1 MDSWRSKLNA
11 KYNKQDIEKWDCKLK
26 AQLKALQQHVDNRR
40 CFDCGVADV
49 TWASPKLGI
58 FICVA
63 CSDVH
68 RAAGAH
74 ITCVKNFH
82 TYLWGPDEV
91 ALMSAIGNKRGR
103 ELYGQETVSP
113 SATKNAKVD
122 YCTRKYGCDRVQQL
136 AASHVANAKAR
147 ADQSPNVEAPAVN
160 HAEETPTH
168 ETPTHA
174 KKADIQDAPSA
185 DFFDVFFDSVFPAE
199 ANKQETGARKSNLQ
213 PQEVEEDLFAS
224 SPPVPLPGFRPG
236 RNAGAAL
243 VPTRSCCDEQHSM
256 DDFLAMCNPPVHN
269 LATQVLA
276 GEDLFAGWEAWK

>member
-91 ALMSAIGNKRGR
+91 ALMSAIGNKHGR
-103 ELYGQETVSP
+103 ELYGEEMVSP
-113 SATKNAKVD
+113 SANKNAKVD

-136 AASHVANAKAR
+136 AASQVANAKAH
-147 ADQSPNVEAPAVN
+147 ADQSPNAEAPAVN
-160 HAEETPTH
+160 IGEETPA
-168 ETPTHA
+168 HA
-174 KKADIQDAPSA
+174 KKAEIQDARSA

-199 ANKQETGARKSNLQ
+199 ANEQEAGGCKSSPQ
-213 PQEVEEDLFAS
+213 PQVEEDLFAS